1 VLVPGSGLG
10 RLAYQI
16 ARLGLHLHKFCS
28 HFICYVYI
36 CLSGYRC
43 QGNEWSMFMLIASH
57 FILNLVKGKDV
68 FVIYPWVLSF
78 NNNMTVEDQLKSCH
92 IPDIDPHDLP
102 PSAEFSMTAGDFN
115 EVYKEPDSW
124 DCVVTCYFID
134 TSPNVVAYIE
144 TIKSVLKPGG
154 YWINFGPLLYH
165 FSDMSNEHSVELSYE
180 MIHRLILDYGFE
192 LVVSLG

>member
-1 VLVPGSGLG
+1 
-10 RLAYQI
+10 
-16 ARLGLHLHKFCS
+16 
-28 HFICYVYI
+28 
-36 CLSGYRC
+36 
-43 QGNEWSMFMLIASH
+43 MLIASH

-192 LVVSLG
+192 LVKEEARMPSSYIQSPWSMMKLQYECVFFVARKPVGSR